1 MSEITAADVE
11 HLAELARIDLE
22 PGEIEPMR
30 EQLVSIQRLISK
42 VQEVATPDVPRTSH
56 PVVLHNVFRAD
67 EPGET
72 LTREEA
78 LSGAPDRDEARF
90 RVDSILGGEQ

>member
-11 HLAELARIDLE
+11 HLAALARIDLDDNEVE
-22 PGEIEPMR
+22 PLR
-30 EQLVSIQRLISK
+30 EQLVSIQRLITK

-56 PVVLHNVFRAD
+56 PIALRNVFRAD

-72 LTREEA
+72 LRREDA
-78 LSGAPDRDEARF
+78 LAGAPDHDETRF
-90 RVDSILGGEQ
+90 RVASILGAEQ